1 MVEDVLT
8 RPGALAGDDV
18 DDAVRQDA
26 FQEVHQFQDAEGR
39 RARWLEDDRTAGGQG
54 RCQFPGGHEEGE
66 VPRDD
71 LADDANRFVDDQA
84 QRVVV
89 QGRRPAVFAADD
101 AGEVA
106 EMVGCCRDVDGL
118 RFPDGLAVVKV
129 SMRAS
134 VSAFLSM
141 MSAIFKR
148 MACRFRGDTF
158 FQAGK
163 AAWAART
170 AALTSSCVASAQT
183 DRTSPLAG
191 LMALKVEPSLDG
203 TQRPLIYKS

>member
-1 MVEDVLT
+1 MLDGLRMIVQPAA
-8 RPGALAGDDV
+8 RAGAS
-18 DDAVRQDA
+18 
-26 FQEVHQFQDAEGR
+26 FQAAMRKGK
-39 RARWLEDDRTAGGQG
+39 
-54 RCQFPGGHEEGE
+54 

-118 RFPDGLAVVKV
+118 RFPDGLAIVQGFDEGQRVGVLIDDVGDFQEDGLSFSGRYVLPGREGSLGGADGGVDVVL
-129 SMRAS
+129 R
-134 VSAFLSM
+134 
-141 MSAIFKR
+141 
-148 MACRFRGDTF
+148 RFG
-158 FQAGK
+158 
-163 AAWAART
+163 
-170 AALTSSCVASAQT
+170 T
-183 DRTSPLAG
+183 DRQDFTVG
-191 LMALKVEPSLDG
+191 RLMALKVEPSLDG

>member
-118 RFPDGLAVVKV
+118 RFPDGLAVVQGFDEGQRV
-129 SMRAS
+129 GILIDD
-134 VSAFLSM
+134 VGDFQEDGLSF
-141 MSAIFKR
+141 SGRYVLPGREGSLGGADSGVDVVLR
-148 MACRFRGDTF
+148 RFG
-158 FQAGK
+158 
-163 AAWAART
+163 
-170 AALTSSCVASAQT
+170 T
-183 DRTSPLAG
+183 DRQDFTVGRVDGFKGRTVAG
-191 LMALKVEPSLDG
+191 RDPAAID
-203 TQRPLIYKS
+203 I